1 MTMQSNHHDKSFI
14 HTAMGQTILLSAAVI
29 AVIIIAWFYVW

>member
-1 MTMQSNHHDKSFI
+1 MTMQSNESFI
-14 HTAMGQTILLSAAVI
+14 HTARGQTILLTAALI